1 MKKTAII
8 ASALAGVIVLGG
20 GSAFAANRIAKNNA
34 IGEESARNFA
44 YVDAGVLPEDAENI
58 RTEFDFD
65 SGKFV
70 YDIEF
75 NANGTNY
82 EYTVDSKSGSIIE
95 KDSEALPGYSES
107 ETAESKSEPV
117 SASSQA
123 KPAETTNKADK
134 VTGSTED
141 AEAAA
146 KTTQTG
152 DIGVAKAKEIALAKA
167 GLSAKDVSFTKAM
180 ANVDDG
186 RQVYDIEFYVKGKFE
201 YEYEIDA
208 LTGKIIEE
216 SKEPWDASDY
226 YGSEKATSVGKDSSI
241 VASTPTKSQASGAT
255 ITVDEAKAIA
265 LKKAGLTADKVKF
278 TKAKLERD
286 DGKPVYDIEFYVAGQ
301 SEYEYEIDAYNGNII
316 DSDVEP
322 VR

>member
-20 GSAFAANRIAKNNA
+20 GSAFAANGIAKSNA

-123 KPAETTNKADK
+123 KPAET
-134 VTGSTED
+134 
-141 AEAAA
+141 AA

-180 ANVDDG
+180 ADVDDG

-226 YGSEKATSVGKDSSI
+226 IGSEKATSDGKGSNI

-265 LKKAGLTADKVKF
+265 LKKAGLTADKVIF

-301 SEYEYEIDAYNGNII
+301 SEYEYEIDAYTGNII

-322 VR
+322 AR

>member
-8 ASALAGVIVLGG
+8 ASALAGVIALGG
-20 GSAFAANRIAKNNA
+20 GSAFAANRIAKSNA

-123 KPAETTNKADK
+123 KPAET
-134 VTGSTED
+134 
-141 AEAAA
+141 AA

-180 ANVDDG
+180 ADVDDG

-226 YGSEKATSVGKDSSI
+226 IGSEKATSDGKGSNI

-301 SEYEYEIDAYNGNII
+301 SEYEYEIDAYTGNII

-322 VR
+322 AG

>member
-20 GSAFAANRIAKNNA
+20 GSAFAANRIAKSNA

-44 YVDAGVLPEDAENI
+44 YVDAGALPEDAENI

-123 KPAETTNKADK
+123 KPAK
-134 VTGSTED
+134 TE
-141 AEAAA
+141 
-146 KTTQTG
+146 
-152 DIGVAKAKEIALAKA
+152 
-167 GLSAKDVSFTKAM
+167 
-180 ANVDDG
+180 
-186 RQVYDIEFYVKGKFE
+186 
-201 YEYEIDA
+201 
-208 LTGKIIEE
+208 
-216 SKEPWDASDY
+216 
-226 YGSEKATSVGKDSSI
+226 
-241 VASTPTKSQASGAT
+241 
-255 ITVDEAKAIA
+255 
-265 LKKAGLTADKVKF
+265 
-278 TKAKLERD
+278 
-286 DGKPVYDIEFYVAGQ
+286 
-301 SEYEYEIDAYNGNII
+301 
-316 DSDVEP
+316 
-322 VR
+322 

>member
-8 ASALAGVIVLGG
+8 ASALAGVIALGG
-20 GSAFAANRIAKNNA
+20 GSAFAANRIAKSNA

-134 VTGSTED
+134 VTGS
-141 AEAAA
+141 AETAA

-180 ANVDDG
+180 ADVDDG

-226 YGSEKATSVGKDSSI
+226 IGSEKATSDGKGSNI

-265 LKKAGLTADKVKF
+265 LKKAGLTADKVKY

-301 SEYEYEIDAYNGNII
+301 SEYEYEIDAYTGNII

-322 VR
+322 AR